1 VTTFERIQNVICS
14 NLGVDKSEVK
24 PQTAFCDLCTDSL
37 EMASL
42 VQDLEDEF
50 SISIDDLTHFPR
62 VQDAVEAAEAA

>member
-1 VTTFERIQNVICS
+1 MTTLERIQRVIADD
-14 NLGVDKSEVK
+14 LGVDESEIKLETPFVE
-24 PQTAFCDLCTDSL
+24 LCTDSL

-50 SISIDDLTHFPR
+50 GISIDDLSLFLT